1 MVEIKHAE
9 LYHSSHAF
17 FFYFWHCLGTGLAVT
32 LICTFE
38 ANGCFPLL
46 KLTPFNGIHSAL
58 LKDHVDL
65 QTVVR
70 KEQGTEDV
78 EIFFG

>member
-1 MVEIKHAE
+1 MP
-9 LYHSSHAF
+9 F
-17 FFYFWHCLGTGLAVT
+17 FLLLA
-32 LICTFE
+32 LPWNWIGSNSDMHFE

-65 QTVVR
+65 QTVFR

-78 EIFFG
+78 EIFFR

>member
-1 MVEIKHAE
+1 MPFFLLLALPWNWIGSNSDLHFWGQWMPSFAE
-9 LYHSSHAF
+9 TH
-17 FFYFWHCLGTGLAVT
+17 
-32 LICTFE
+32 
-38 ANGCFPLL
+38 
-46 KLTPFNGIHSAL
+46 PFNGIHSAL

-65 QTVVR
+65 QTIVR

>member
-1 MVEIKHAE
+1 MLNYIIQVMP
-9 LYHSSHAF
+9 F
-17 FFYFWHCLGTGLAVT
+17 FHFWHCLGTGLAVT

>member
-1 MVEIKHAE
+1 M
-9 LYHSSHAF
+9 LY
-17 FFYFWHCLGTGLAVT
+17 
-32 LICTFE
+32 
-38 ANGCFPLL
+38 FPLL

-65 QTVVR
+65 QTVFR